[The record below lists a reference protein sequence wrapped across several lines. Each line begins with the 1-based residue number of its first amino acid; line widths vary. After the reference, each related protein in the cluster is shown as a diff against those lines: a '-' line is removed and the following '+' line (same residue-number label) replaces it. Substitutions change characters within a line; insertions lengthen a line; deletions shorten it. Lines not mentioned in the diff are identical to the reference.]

1 MQLFLA
7 FSLSTRLKC
16 NSDVNADSLSIIQY
30 ALSRSLS
37 LLSSHC
43 SFCSLCCCFIK
54 EDVARGEEKMTHIHS
69 RSPCSLW
76 SACHFCSSVVTVV
89 SRTEHLASSQWSK
102 SNGTVTLAVNL
113 CAGLSLTVWNYNH
126 HIPLLNRI
134 MQSYQPFLR
143 STQSLPQH
151 L

>member
-30 ALSRSLS
+30 ALSRSIS
-37 LLSSHC
+37 LSSHC
-43 SFCSLCCCFIK
+43 SFCSLCCCFIE
-54 EDVARGEEKMTHIHS
+54 EDVARGEEKMTHVHS

-89 SRTEHLASSQWSK
+89 SRAEHLASSQWSK
-102 SNGTVTLAVNL
+102 SNRTVTLAVNL
-113 CAGLSLTVWNYNH
+113 SLAVWNYNH

-143 STQSLPQH
+143 FTQSLPQH